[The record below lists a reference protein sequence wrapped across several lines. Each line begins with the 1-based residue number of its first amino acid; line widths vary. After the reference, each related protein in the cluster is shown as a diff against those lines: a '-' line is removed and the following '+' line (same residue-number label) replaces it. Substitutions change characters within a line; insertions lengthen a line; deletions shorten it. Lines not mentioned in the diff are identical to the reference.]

1 MTGQLKTLLDNCR
14 QHVRYLSAAAGRLPE
29 RVGAPDIAARDDSLV
44 AVLDQFAYRF
54 VRLQDTMGGRVFR
67 RLLIEHFGEPYEDSS
82 LRDVIDRLEKLEILP
97 SADRWSEIR
106 AMRNT
111 LAHDYPETSE
121 EKAAAIELAR
131 EMAREMAA
139 ILDRIE
145 SAISPRSSGG

>member
-1 MTGQLKTLLDNCR
+1 MTGQLKTLLDDCR
-14 QHVRYLSAAAGRLPE
+14 QHVRYLLGAAGRLPE

-82 LRDVIDRLEKLEILP
+82 LRDVIDRLEKLKILA

-131 EMAREMAA
+131 EMAAT
-139 ILDRIE
+139 LDRVE
-145 SAISPRSSGG
+145 SAVSSRSSRSSGG